1 MMTLNRREASA
12 VFTMLCWMIRNN
24 EMMTDDELALY
35 HRFRN
40 EGWDDTVNK
49 ERDIL
54 KELINV

>member
-1 MMTLNRREASA
+1 MTLNRREASA

-40 EGWDDTVNK
+40 EGWEDTVNNV
-49 ERDIL
+49 RDIL
-54 KELINV
+54 KEIIHV